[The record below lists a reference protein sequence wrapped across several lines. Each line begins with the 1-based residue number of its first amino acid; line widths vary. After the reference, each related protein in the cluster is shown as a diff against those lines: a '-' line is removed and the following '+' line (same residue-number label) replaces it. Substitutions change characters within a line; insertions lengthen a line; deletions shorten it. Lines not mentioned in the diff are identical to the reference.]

1 MVKNEAL
8 VTVTGW
14 LNDVK
19 DFQWGRAIKVGV
31 DVRKKNDQDEWETV
45 DKTIYDV
52 TTDSQVALDGVK
64 QVVVVG
70 RIVGTSTFA
79 KRDGSTGSA
88 IRVRAESVTPAA
100 NQVASGKID
109 AAAINEVWPTVIPG
123 AGKPVEDAPF

>member
-109 AAAINEVWPTVIPG
+109 AAAINEVWPTVRPG